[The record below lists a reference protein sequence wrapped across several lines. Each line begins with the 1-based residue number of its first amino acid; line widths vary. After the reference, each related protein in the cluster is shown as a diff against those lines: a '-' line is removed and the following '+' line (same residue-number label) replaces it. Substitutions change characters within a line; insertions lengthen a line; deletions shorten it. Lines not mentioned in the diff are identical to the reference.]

1 MRRWRD
7 ETPDSFLFAWKASK
21 YITHWK
27 RLGKTSPSSL
37 KLMNTRLRA
46 LRSKLGP
53 VLFQLPAHFEADAE
67 RLQAFLAM
75 LPKGRR
81 HVFEFRHESWYDA
94 KILEVLAR
102 ARRSTLLF

>member
-1 MRRWRD
+1 
-7 ETPDSFLFAWKASK
+7 
-21 YITHWK
+21 
-27 RLGKTSPSSL
+27 
-37 KLMNTRLRA
+37 MNTRLRA

-102 ARRSTLLF
+102 VDRPDRPALRATYRLALQRMDNDPNDVDDLLAFARS